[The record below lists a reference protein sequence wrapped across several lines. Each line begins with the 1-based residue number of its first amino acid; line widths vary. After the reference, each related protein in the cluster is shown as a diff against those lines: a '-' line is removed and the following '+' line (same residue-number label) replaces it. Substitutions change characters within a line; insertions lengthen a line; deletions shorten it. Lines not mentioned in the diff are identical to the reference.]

1 MLTWLRQLISPPQ
14 FPDPEKTRAARWL
27 NFVLWIFIFTLTAI
41 TIPLPFSP
49 MDPATKLRFLILQ
62 SASFVPLLGSLYLI
76 RKGRLQ
82 IVAYFFLI
90 LVYGETVYSH
100 IIVFQTIHEPSI
112 IGYFV
117 LIPLAGLLFGRKT
130 MLGFVTI
137 SVATVSLTWYME
149 QTGVLQPLLG
159 VRSTVDDLFYV
170 LLGIGLNTSLMLAI
184 LADVEESA
192 EDARIAAA
200 ALTVTNSELK
210 ANQLLLQQARN
221 QLEQRVAQRTLELA
235 LANQE
240 LETEIAVRQQSEQ
253 RFRSLTENSPDF
265 IYIWEGSSRNC
276 SYHNRG
282 EFLGWAADVLM
293 KPDGLKGFVHP
304 DDRNDVLGHWT
315 EPDDAPNRARQQ
327 EFRVQSATGTWE
339 WVHSRATILTRD
351 ADNRPDQLLFTLT
364 VITERKRYEQ
374 ELRAAKEQAEAATR
388 AKSQFL
394 ANMSHEIRTPMN
406 GVIGMTSLLLNTDL
420 NAEQAVYVDT
430 IRQSGDALL
439 TIIND
444 ILDLSKAEFGKLGLE
459 IAPLDVRRTVEDT
472 LDLLAPKAAE
482 KRIELLYFIEPDV
495 PAGILGDTTRLRQIL
510 LNLLSNA
517 VKFTDN
523 GEVFLRVQAQSLPD
537 DKVRLHF
544 SLRDTG
550 IGIAPEELQTLFQ
563 PFNQA
568 DVSNTRRYGGTGL
581 GLAISKRLCE
591 LMGGEIWV
599 DSQKNV
605 GSTFHFT
612 LIAPVSRR
620 IALAETAHAARL
632 RGKSALIIE
641 RSAAGRAVLE
651 DHLKALGL
659 SVTAS
664 ASAVDAM
671 EIVQRNDARFD
682 VALISANL
690 PSLSGLA
697 LVDALRELSFTQPV
711 ILLAPIGEAG
721 MRMHADQA
729 GVRTILYKPVKPGEL
744 ERALVDALVRP
755 VAAHRARRAPARAA
769 TASDAPG
776 ANDRPLRILLAEDNL
791 VNQKVALRMLARLGL
806 QADVATNGEE
816 AVAAVH
822 NAAYDVILMDV
833 QMPEMDGLE
842 ATRRIRADKSLTY
855 RPFIIAMTAAAMQAD
870 QEKCIAAGMD
880 DFISKPTRLEE
891 LSAKLKIVPTLA
903 ELPPR
908 Q

>member
-1 MLTWLRQLISPPQ
+1 MLTWFRHLFNPPQ

-41 TIPLPFSP
+41 TIPLPFSA
-49 MDPATKLRFLILQ
+49 MDPSTKLRFLILQ
-62 SASFVPLLGSLYLI
+62 SASFLPLFGALYLI

-130 MLGFVTI
+130 MLGFVTL

-149 QTGVLQPLLG
+149 QIGVLQPLLG

-265 IYIWEGSSRNC
+265 IYIWERSSRSC
-276 SYHNRG
+276 SYHNRNS
-282 EFLGWAADVLM
+282 FLGWSADVLM
-293 KPDGLKGFVHP
+293 GPEGLKGFVHS
-304 DDRNDVLGHWT
+304 DDRSDVLGHWA
-315 EPDDAPNRARQQ
+315 EPSDAPDRARHQ
-327 EFRVQSATGTWE
+327 EFRVQSANGTWE
-339 WVHSRATILTRD
+339 WVQSRSTVLTRD
-351 ADNRPDQLLFTLT
+351 ADGRPDQLLFTLT

-374 ELRAAKEQAEAATR
+374 ELRAAKEQAEATTR

-420 NAEQAVYVDT
+420 NAEQVVYVDT

-482 KRIELLYFIEPDV
+482 KRIELLYFVEPDV

-517 VKFTDN
+517 IKFTEK
-523 GEVFLRVQAQSLPD
+523 GEVFLRLQAQSLPD
-537 DKVRLHF
+537 NKARLHF
-544 SLRDTG
+544 SLSDTG

-563 PFNQA
+563 PFSQA

-599 DSQKNV
+599 DSEKNV

-612 LIAPVSRR
+612 LIAPVSARVER
-620 IALAETAHAARL
+620 AANAHAERL
-632 RGKSALIIE
+632 RGKSALIVDHN
-641 RSAAGRAVLE
+641 AAGRAVLE
-651 DHLKALGL
+651 NHLTGLGL
-659 SVTAS
+659 SVTGAP
-664 ASAVDAM
+664 SAVAAM
-671 EIVQRNDARFD
+671 DIIQSQDARFD
-682 VALISANL
+682 VALIDAHL
-690 PSLSGLA
+690 PSFNGLA
-697 LVDALRELSFTQPV
+697 LVDALRELRFTQPV

-721 MRMHADQA
+721 MRVRADQA
-729 GVRTILYKPVKPGEL
+729 GVRTILYKPVKPAEL
-744 ERALVDALVRP
+744 ERALVDALIKP
-755 VAAHRARRAPARAA
+755 VAAHRMRRPPAPAPVE
-769 TASDAPG
+769 APHSNG
-776 ANDRPLRILLAEDNL
+776 RSLRILLAEDNL

-806 QADVATNGEE
+806 EADVAANGEE

-822 NAAYDVILMDV
+822 NAVYDVILMDV

-842 ATRRIRADKSLTY
+842 ATRRIRADDTLTY
-855 RPFIIAMTAAAMQAD
+855 RPLIIAMTAAAMQAD

-891 LSAKLKIVPTLA
+891 LSAKLKNIPALA
-903 ELPPR
+903 ESTPG
-908 Q
+908 